1 MTTCSES
8 GQVRKE
14 AAIRSF
20 CRASESIERT
30 GAFWCRDMAR
40 PAARYL
46 VSRWSS
52 ASPAGSLDYQTPRR
66 RPGPVVQKSP
76 VKARLSNL
84 IYPLRNAARWRC
96 LGIDGCVVQETA
108 ALPSVFTSKEARFP
122 RLGKRASFC
131 LWACGLVKAECSGSY
146 FEFLMR
152 RVAVAV
158 IPRPAAATAA
168 SAIALGAVSPVFASL
183 PAVIFACLP
192 LLEFACLV
200 ELGGVFLPVAGELA
214 GCVASAGCAELEGG
228 VVSVGFVISGEV
240 ALSAA
245 AFASS
250 YALQAS
256 S

>member
-1 MTTCSES
+1 M
-8 GQVRKE
+8 
-14 AAIRSF
+14 
-20 CRASESIERT
+20 
-30 GAFWCRDMAR
+30 
-40 PAARYL
+40 
-46 VSRWSS
+46 
-52 ASPAGSLDYQTPRR
+52 
-66 RPGPVVQKSP
+66 
-76 VKARLSNL
+76 
-84 IYPLRNAARWRC
+84 
-96 LGIDGCVVQETA
+96 VQETA

-131 LWACGLVKAECSGSY
+131 LWACELAETITAGGY

-158 IPRPAAATAA
+158 IPSPMAAIPA

-183 PAVIFACLP
+183 PAVAFACLP

-200 ELGGVFLPVAGELA
+200 ELGRASLPVAGEATGGAVSA
-214 GCVASAGCAELEGG
+214 GCVELEGF
-228 VVSVGFVISGEV
+228 VVSAGFVISGEV
-240 ALSAA
+240 VLSAA

>member
-1 MTTCSES
+1 M
-8 GQVRKE
+8 
-14 AAIRSF
+14 
-20 CRASESIERT
+20 
-30 GAFWCRDMAR
+30 
-40 PAARYL
+40 
-46 VSRWSS
+46 
-52 ASPAGSLDYQTPRR
+52 
-66 RPGPVVQKSP
+66 
-76 VKARLSNL
+76 
-84 IYPLRNAARWRC
+84 
-96 LGIDGCVVQETA
+96 
-108 ALPSVFTSKEARFP
+108 
-122 RLGKRASFC
+122 
-131 LWACGLVKAECSGSY
+131 KAECSVGY

-158 IPRPAAATAA
+158 IPSPMAAIPA

-183 PAVIFACLP
+183 TAVVFACLP

-200 ELGGVFLPVAGELA
+200 ELGRASLPVAG
-214 GCVASAGCAELEGG
+214 GVASVGCAELEGF

>member
-1 MTTCSES
+1 M
-8 GQVRKE
+8 
-14 AAIRSF
+14 
-20 CRASESIERT
+20 
-30 GAFWCRDMAR
+30 
-40 PAARYL
+40 
-46 VSRWSS
+46 
-52 ASPAGSLDYQTPRR
+52 
-66 RPGPVVQKSP
+66 
-76 VKARLSNL
+76 
-84 IYPLRNAARWRC
+84 
-96 LGIDGCVVQETA
+96 
-108 ALPSVFTSKEARFP
+108 
-122 RLGKRASFC
+122 GKRASFC
-131 LWACGLVKAECSGSY
+131 LWACELVKAECSVGY

-158 IPRPAAATAA
+158 IPSPMAAIPA

-183 PAVIFACLP
+183 PAVVSACLP

-214 GCVASAGCAELEGG
+214 GCVASAGCVEPEGG

>member
-1 MTTCSES
+1 MFRIWS
-8 GQVRKE
+8 GPEGSSHKEPLSGIRIHRVRRRFLVPRLP
-14 AAIRSF
+14 ASAG
-20 CRASESIERT
+20 RALGVSLVLGFACGI
-30 GAFWCRDMAR
+30 AR
-40 PAARYL
+40 LPSALPA
-46 VSRWSS
+46 
-52 ASPAGSLDYQTPRR
+52 PAGS
-66 RPGPVVQKSP
+66 RPKPPEGSHLSEELNPV
-76 VKARLSNL
+76 LF
-84 IYPLRNAARWRC
+84 AARWRC
-96 LGIDGCVVQETA
+96 LERGGYVVQETA
-108 ALPSVFTSKEARFP
+108 ALPFVFTSKEARFP

-131 LWACGLVKAECSGSY
+131 LWACGLAETITAGGY
-146 FEFLMR
+146 FEFLRR

-168 SAIALGAVSPVFASL
+168 SAIALGAASPVFASL
-183 PAVIFACLP
+183 PAVVSACLP

-200 ELGGVFLPVAGELA
+200 ELGRASLPVAGEA
-214 GCVASAGCAELEGG
+214 TGGVASAGCVEPEGG